1 MRMFELMDRI
11 PSIDL
16 EGGMKLSTVNQGRGV
31 IDHLTQYINCWYINL
46 LCINYCAIF

>member
-16 EGGMKLSTVNQGRGV
+16 EGGKKLSTVNQGRGV
-31 IDHLTQYINCWYINL
+31 IDHLTQYIIVGT
-46 LCINYCAIF
+46 

>member
-16 EGGMKLSTVNQGRGV
+16 EGGKKLSTVNQGRGV
-31 IDHLTQYINCWYINL
+31 IDHLTQHINCRYINL
-46 LCINYCAIF
+46 LCSNYCEIC